1 MYREL
6 TQFAEKIGKCVLKRV
21 LEKENAVDLNESTAF
36 VVVEVTGLELYT
48 MLLVIKNI
56 AVYCYIILF
65 YHILFLLFHTFKK
78 KSVYF

>member
-1 MYREL
+1 MAYKQINLNPE
-6 TQFAEKIGKCVLKRV
+6 QKRV
-21 LEKENAVDLNESTAF
+21 GDCTVRAIAAATHQEWATVYAALVLA
-36 VVVEVTGLELYT
+36 GLELYT